1 MNAFF
6 QQLQAFL
13 KKQPRGNTIS
23 RKEKRPH
30 GEEEPA
36 AQEPASKTYTPP
48 EEDPRPLP
56 AYTQE
61 QALELHLRVEELQ
74 ELLVESQARIANLS
88 YNLSAAQASA
98 QAAKEEAQALQ
109 RLRSVEYKGETR
121 DITPHVKDKIRTRGE
136 VLRVHFFCRLPAP
149 KDCHRPLRRSSAS
162 SQQLFSVSAS

>member
-1 MNAFF
+1 MA
-6 QQLQAFL
+6 
-13 KKQPRGNTIS
+13 KKS
-23 RKEKRPH
+23 
-30 GEEEPA
+30 
-36 AQEPASKTYTPP
+36 
-48 EEDPRPLP
+48 PRPLP

-109 RLRSVEYKGETR
+109 RLRSVEYKGGGTR
-121 DITPHVKDKIRTRGE
+121 DITPHVKGKIRTRGE